1 MLEYGASRL
10 IPLESARCAKGDP
23 DPSKLVKL
31 KSNPLKAA
39 TALVR
44 QFILSDEDIKQD
56 PSKYLLGWGW
66 DHTRWPEQGFPT
78 AVRHSPSSAVC
89 GHMTHPP
96 RQSWTLTP

>member
-10 IPLESARCAKGDP
+10 IPLESAQSAKGDP
-23 DPSKLVKL
+23 DPSKLVKF
-31 KSNPLKAA
+31 KSNPPKAA

-56 PSKYLLGWGW
+56 PLKFVLGWGW
-66 DHTRWPEQGFPT
+66 DHTKWPEQGFPT
-78 AVRHSPSSAVC
+78 AVRHSPSSALRSHDVL
-89 GHMTHPP
+89 PS

>member
-10 IPLESARCAKGDP
+10 IPLESARSAKGDP
-23 DPSKLVKL
+23 DPSKWVKS

-44 QFILSDEDIKQD
+44 QFILSDEDVKQD
-56 PSKYLLGWGW
+56 PLKFVLGWGW
-66 DHTRWPEQGFPT
+66 DHTKWPEQGFPA

-89 GHMTHPP
+89 GHMTHPI
-96 RQSWTLTP
+96 